1 VKFLLDTCTFLWI
14 TQGSKELSSAAVQ
27 VFTDPKNE
35 AYLSAISAWE
45 INVKYLLGVIYQ
57 KTIITFAELTI
68 IRFLM
73 ILGILPN
80 SSGLLE
86 KS

>member
-1 VKFLLDTCTFLWI
+1 LPLHGAKACR
-14 TQGSKELSSAAVQ
+14 
-27 VFTDPKNE
+27 E
-35 AYLSAISAWE
+35 ALMLA
-45 INVKYLLGVIYQ
+45 VIYQ